1 MEKAHRVAVRWLH
14 ALRSHITCKN
24 ASKWI
29 DVRERVEILVR
40 NKDGSLLSLLPFE
53 LPVSLKKKKW
63 CKKVLHVLTNV
74 DLQGCFPIVKK
85 KIKLSR
91 CLDYG
96 ACFLKRLTVTFLRE
110 YPKSSRNM
118 SVSYSKTYFV
128 GFWH

>member
-14 ALRSHITCKN
+14 ALRGHITCKN

-29 DVRERVEILVR
+29 DIRERVEILVR

-53 LPVSLKKKKW
+53 LPVSLKKKW

-85 KIKLSR
+85 QAVKMP
-91 CLDYG
+91 G
-96 ACFLKRLTVTFLRE
+96 LRGLLFE
-110 YPKSSRNM
+110 APHCNLLEGIPE
-118 SVSYSKTYFV
+118 VFSKHV
-128 GFWH
+128 CVIL